1 MVSRR
6 PTSWLQVARLT
17 APPRPV
23 HLRIHALMLMSFSPV
38 TVLKMRVFGLC
49 SVAAPEHTNHHP
61 QHLQRL
67 LRDDVGVVRV
77 GRFKHQPFQGLAAS

>member
-23 HLRIHALMLMSFSPV
+23 SFAYPCFDAHVIFSCIGVEDAGVRLPAQ
-38 TVLKMRVFGLC
+38 
-49 SVAAPEHTNHHP
+49 S
-61 QHLQRL
+61 QRLNTPTTTPSISSDL
-67 LRDDVGVVRV
+67 LRDDVVVRV
-77 GRFKHQPFQGLAAS
+77 GRFKHPSRTLSG